1 LRATDLERRSFKMGF
16 KVKLGL
22 VAVLA
27 LMLGL
32 LVTVTA
38 VPQGG
43 GRVYRM
49 GIHEDMTT
57 TSYMNYM
64 GPGSTVWNAYVLG
77 NMHPSLYGLSD
88 VTFQPILSLAE
99 DYATPIVKE
108 GEFWTSSVCITPGNT
123 WSDGTEITAEDV
135 AFSYNGILELDPIAL
150 GGNWPY
156 NVDPDVVDHVDVTG
170 PYCVKFFLK
179 VKPGL
184 ARWEYG
190 TLEAP
195 ILQKAFWGPK
205 FEAALASADP
215 VATIYADPGQPEPSG
230 TSWVFKH
237 WEPGAYAEIERSYT
251 NAPKETE
258 GMSRL
263 FEYESGFYASGSVSS
278 ALGGYRA
285 SMYFV
290 AATDEE
296 YQALKA
302 SLTSLGDTFLCALCI
317 LRGCNCI
324 KTQDILICIC
334 TNDANRSVKI
344 RSDVYDASKISALWK
359 FVDDTMKAVQASVP
373 GKVTLDFAPG
383 PYVDSVVYKLYGTLS
398 AGALALI
405 AGEIDFQ
412 LNPLGYELGLRRQ
425 LEAAPGVTV
434 FSNPDN
440 GIFYFSFNLRRPPMN
455 NLYFRKALDC
465 MIDREYVCGELLQG
479 VCLAAYS
486 VVPEGNAFWF
496 RPPSEEEKEA
506 RCIGFSAADKLK
518 KAVEYLKMGGFTWQ
532 VEPEVLPDGTIKAGR
547 GIMLDG
553 QLVPE
558 IEMIHPNAAYDNR
571 RNIFGLQIAK
581 AANTL
586 GIPLRN
592 VPTGFNVIV
601 SRVFDEQDFDM
612 WSLGWSLTIYPD
624 YLEGF
629 FHSQYAELGGQNPQ
643 GYSNPEYDAL
653 AEAFVLEQDINK
665 ARELAF
671 KLQEFL
677 AKDLPYVPL
686 FYAPTYEAYRSDY
699 IQFPYT
705 QVLAGIS
712 DLNGMISYVKLIR

>member
-1 LRATDLERRSFKMGF
+1 MGF
-16 KVKLGL
+16 KLKLAL

-27 LMLGL
+27 LTLGL
-32 LVTVTA
+32 LVAVTA

-99 DYATPIVKE
+99 DYATPIAQE
-108 GEFWTSSVCITPGNT
+108 GGFYTSSICITPGAT
-123 WSDGTEITAEDV
+123 WTDGTEITAEDI
-135 AFSYNGILELDPIAL
+135 AFTYNGILELDPIAL

-156 NVDPDVVDHVDVTG
+156 QVDPDMFVRMDVISK
-170 PYCVKFFLK
+170 YCVKFVLSI
-179 VKPGL
+179 KPGL
-184 ARWEYG
+184 SRWEYG
-190 TLEAP
+190 MLGSP

-215 VATIYADPGQPEPSG
+215 VATIYADPGQPEPSA
-230 TSWVFKH
+230 TSWVFEK
-237 WEPGAYAEIERSYT
+237 WEPGAYAELVRSYD
-251 NAPKETE
+251 NAPTELE

-263 FEYESGFYASGSVSS
+263 LECEGGFYGSAGVGTVYG
-278 ALGGYRA
+278 GGYRGSLYAVA
-285 SMYFV
+285 SN
-290 AATDEE
+290 ATE
-296 YQALKA
+296 YGKIKALEGQLKTD
-302 SLTSLGDTFLCALCI
+302 TSYY
-317 LRGCNCI
+317 
-324 KTQDILICIC
+324 KY
-334 TNDANRSVKI
+334 NDANLALMLRTNTSN
-344 RSDVYDASKISALWK
+344 DYNALWS
-359 FVDDTMKAVQASVP
+359 AVS
-373 GKVTLDFAPG
+373 GKLSAIESAIGCRKTLDFAPG
-383 PYVDSVVYKLYGTLS
+383 PYVDGVVYKLYGTLA

-455 NLYFRKALDC
+455 NVYFRKALDC
-465 MIDREYVCGELLQG
+465 MIDREYITTELLQG
-479 VCLAAYS
+479 VAEAAYS
-486 VVPEGNAFWF
+486 VVPAGNAYWF
-496 RPPSEEEKEA
+496 RPPSEEEKQA
-506 RCIGFSAADKLK
+506 RCIGFSAADKLR
-518 KAVEYLKMGGFTWQ
+518 KAVEYLEMGGFTWE
-532 VEPEVLPDGTIKAGR
+532 VKPEVLPDGTIKAGR
-547 GIMLDG
+547 GIKLDG

-558 IEMIHPNAAYDNR
+558 IEYIHPNAAYDNR
-571 RNIFGLQIAK
+571 RNIFGLQVSK

-653 AEAFVLEQDINK
+653 AEAFVLEQDIVK

-671 KLQEFL
+671 QMQAFL
-677 AKDLPYVPL
+677 ADELPYVPL
-686 FYAPTYEAYRSDY
+686 FYAPTYEAYRSDF

-705 QVLAGIS
+705 DVLAGVS
-712 DLNGMISYVKLIR
+712 DAGGMINYVKLIR